1 MQPLP
6 CVFFRKPH
14 RRGCAQLRADGA
26 GVERLQ
32 RYHHHQVR
40 RQHGRVDARQECKC
54 IPWPFKLQLRQDL
67 LHLGRGR
74 AVGLLVVRE
83 DRVGVPVADL
93 IEAIAQVL
101 RREGLGLPV
110 RDVEEG
116 AGGAQPLDLAMVSR
130 SARLRKRQH
139 RRASKSIALTSPNQ
153 PPAASKILP
162 ELQHSPHVSARTPA
176 RAGGRSPSASGRG
189 RGSPGDLLGGEK
201 GDHRRDVVRLPQLH
215 ELVRHHRR
223 RHRPGTQ
230 QGRTFARIHELDLAE
245 LKRCRGRGLAQMH
258 TCADAVQPRL
268 GDAHVPAPGATTLT
282 LMLRFSPSCARVLEK
297 PTIPI
302 LAAE

>member
-1 MQPLP
+1 MPSAFSSSGKTVSESQSQISSK
-6 CVFFRKPH
+6 RS
-14 RRGCAQLRADGA
+14 RRSSGVKGLVSQSAMSKKAPAVRSHLTWRWFPDQRDCA
-26 GVERLQ
+26 
-32 RYHHHQVR
+32 
-40 RQHGRVDARQECKC
+40 
-54 IPWPFKLQLRQDL
+54 
-67 LHLGRGR
+67 RGS
-74 AVGLLVVRE
+74 
-83 DRVGVPVADL
+83 
-93 IEAIAQVL
+93 IE
-101 RREGLGLPV
+101 E
-110 RDVEEG
+110 
-116 AGGAQPLDLAMVSR
+116 
-130 SARLRKRQH
+130 H

-230 QGRTFARIHELDLAE
+230 QGRVFARIRELDLAE